1 MRLVLAQQSSQGR
14 CLVCC
19 RALCNSTPLSSSQLP
34 MAVIDTALCQQPDCL
49 PLLEKSVRSLSCV
62 CSWLLN
68 WVYQISRYTGYQR
81 LPDLWATDCMLGDTL
96 ETLVRNTPNNIWNNI
111 LFSAG
116 TTHLQE
122 RNSELIMQVNTHRCR
137 STRRMETTAC
147 WRASCRP
154 EKQTLEKEV
163 KLSWFS
169 SFCCQFKCWISC
181 LVLQIR
187 PSQLN
192 QVAFFSLNV

>member
-1 MRLVLAQQSSQGR
+1 MRLSLAQQSSQGC

-81 LPDLWATDCMLGDTL
+81 LPDLWATDCMFGDTQ

-111 LFSAG
+111 LLFCGDHPPAG
-116 TTHLQE
+116 AQLRADYAGEHTQVHIDQKDGDNGLLEGKLQARE
-122 RNSELIMQVNTHRCR
+122 ADFRKRGKAQ
-137 STRRMETTAC
+137 
-147 WRASCRP
+147 
-154 EKQTLEKEV
+154 
-163 KLSWFS
+163 
-169 SFCCQFKCWISC
+169 
-181 LVLQIR
+181 LVL
-187 PSQLN
+187 LVLL
-192 QVAFFSLNV
+192 QVLDILSHTSNKPITAESSGIL